1 MNRNDIIKSL
11 GSIIRPDM
19 KIRPVVKSTNVKYSA
34 YGANTFPMNLDVIE
48 EYVSMRSSVDALIT
62 KRMATPLV
70 NSSGCRISYDVSIG
84 QATMCVIMMACP
96 NYVVSTKTIPSVDS
110 MFFSQFWRALYL
122 ASLNDTKE
130 GKWIK
135 DKMNDRER
143 RVFCV
148 INNIPIVNPDKAE
161 RFTLHPHPDL
171 LSRMSSTVEVLKDCS
186 DCHGRLSA
194 GSCNYSYAK
203 VLGALEYTAAKAYR
217 DAQ

>member
-19 KIRPVVKSTNVKYSA
+19 KIRPIVKSSNTRYPS

-48 EYVSMRSSVDALIT
+48 EYISMRISVDALIM

-96 NYVVSTKTIPSVDS
+96 NYVVSVKTIPSVDN

-135 DKMNDRER
+135 DKMNERER
-143 RVFCV
+143 RVFCI
-148 INNIPIVNPDKAE
+148 INNIPIVNPDKTE
-161 RFTLHPHPDL
+161 QFTLRPHPEL
-171 LSRMSSTVEVLKDCS
+171 LSRMGTTVEVLKDCS
-186 DCHGRLSA
+186 GCRGHLSA
-194 GSCNYSYAK
+194 GSCNYSYAN
-203 VLGALEYTAAKAYR
+203 VLGALEYSAATAYR